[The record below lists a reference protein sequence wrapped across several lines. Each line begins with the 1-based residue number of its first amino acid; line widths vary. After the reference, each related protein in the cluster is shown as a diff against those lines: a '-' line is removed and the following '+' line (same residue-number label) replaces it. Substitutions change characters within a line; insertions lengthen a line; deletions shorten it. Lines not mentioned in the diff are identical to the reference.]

1 MQCPYCRTTESRVV
15 DSRDAGAGTVVWRR
29 RACDGCQRRF
39 TTYERV
45 EHALPMVV
53 KKDGQREPFDR
64 EKILK
69 SLRIACNKRPVAT
82 DTLEETA
89 AALERELAERGEK
102 ELASRVIGERVMARL
117 KELDG
122 IAYVRFASV
131 YKSFR
136 DIDEFKAEMDELLSA
151 RGDKE

>member
-1 MQCPYCRTTESRVV
+1 MESRVV
-15 DSRDAGAGTVVWRR
+15 DSRDAAGGTVVWRR
-29 RACDGCQRRF
+29 RACDACQRRF

-45 EHALPMVV
+45 EHALPVVV
-53 KKDGQREPFDR
+53 KRDGQREPFDR
-64 EKILK
+64 DKILR
-69 SLRIACNKRPVAT
+69 SLRIACNKRPIAT

-89 AALERELAERGEK
+89 AELERELAERGEK
-102 ELASRVIGERVMARL
+102 EVSSGVIGERVMARL

-136 DIDEFKAEMDELLSA
+136 DIDEFMAEMDDLMQA
-151 RGDKE
+151 RGPKQP

>member
-1 MQCPYCRTTESRVV
+1 
-15 DSRDAGAGTVVWRR
+15 
-29 RACDGCQRRF
+29 
-39 TTYERV
+39 V
-45 EHALPMVV
+45 EHALPVVV

-64 EKILK
+64 DKILR

-89 AALERELAERGEK
+89 AALERELSERGEK
-102 ELASRVIGERVMARL
+102 EVPSRMIGERVMARL
-117 KELDG
+117 KGLDG

-136 DIDEFKAEMDELLSA
+136 DIDEFKAEMDELLLS
-151 RGDKE
+151 RDDQS